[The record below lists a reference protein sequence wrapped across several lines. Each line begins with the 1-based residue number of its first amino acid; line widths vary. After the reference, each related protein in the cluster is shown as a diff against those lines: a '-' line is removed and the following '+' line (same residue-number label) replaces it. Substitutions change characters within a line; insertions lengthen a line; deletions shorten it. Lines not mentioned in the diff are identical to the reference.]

1 MTFQEGYV
9 APQLPKPCPCD
20 ELKRVRDKVD
30 SHQQQIASTENGTAL
45 LQMQMQNLEVNVQK
59 DIEALRAE
67 MKTELAGVR
76 SDISE
81 IKELLQSHIKEESND
96 IKKKLSDWSTVVRDF
111 LISVVLLYIAWKI
124 GVK

>member
-1 MTFQEGYV
+1 M
-9 APQLPKPCPCD
+9 
-20 ELKRVRDKVD
+20 
-30 SHQQQIASTENGTAL
+30 
-45 LQMQMQNLEVNVQK
+45 QK

-111 LISVVLLYIAWKI
+111 LISVVLLYIAWKM
-124 GVK
+124 GVS